1 MVVIEM
7 NYRSMTAPVGIV
19 RFFEIFLSCT
29 AFSLAAYVRAYGG
42 NYGAWCMFTW
52 CFVFVVS
59 VLILIME
66 LTGVCKKLPI
76 SWDDFTSAFSMLA
89 ALMILTTSIIYPI
102 KFLSDMSGTHGVKYT
117 YIASATAM
125 SCLCFVAY
133 TIEIGLTRAKPGE
146 LTGLMAT
153 VPGHLKV
160 LEAYVACIIF
170 VSVDEGHLYAV
181 NAGRQWSMAVYCLC
195 FIVTLLIII
204 LSIGNLIHS
213 MPFPFEKF
221 LVGYNIA
228 AVLLYVVNAIVWPIF
243 SFDKKLGGNQR
254 HKDSL
259 ISTTV
264 LTYIN
269 LVAYIIDL
277 AYSTKLVFFTTQ

>member
-1 MVVIEM
+1 M

-29 AFSLAAYVRAYGG
+29 AFSLAAHVSAYKGS
-42 NYGAWCMFTW
+42 YGSWCMFTW
-52 CFVFVVS
+52 CFVFAVS
-59 VLILIME
+59 VLIIILE
-66 LTGVCKKLPI
+66 LTGLCRKIHI

-89 ALMILTTSIIYPI
+89 ALMILTSSVIYPVEFVDNAQG
-102 KFLSDMSGTHGVKYT
+102 KRLTYT
-117 YIASATAM
+117 ASATAM

-133 TIEIGLTRAKPGE
+133 TIEIALTRAKPGE

-160 LEAYVACIIF
+160 LEAYVACVIF
-170 VSVDEGHLYAV
+170 ASVAEGHLYTV
-181 NAGRQWSMAVYCLC
+181 NAGRQWCIAVYCLC

-204 LSIGNLIHS
+204 ISIGNLINHI
-213 MPFPFEKF
+213 PFPFDKF
-221 LVGYNIA
+221 LVGYNIT
-228 AVLLYVVNAIVWPIF
+228 AVLLYIINAIVWPIF
-243 SFDKKLGGNQR
+243 CFEKSLGGNQAF
-254 HKDSL
+254 KGNL

-277 AYSTKLVFFTTQ
+277 VYSTKLVFFTTQ